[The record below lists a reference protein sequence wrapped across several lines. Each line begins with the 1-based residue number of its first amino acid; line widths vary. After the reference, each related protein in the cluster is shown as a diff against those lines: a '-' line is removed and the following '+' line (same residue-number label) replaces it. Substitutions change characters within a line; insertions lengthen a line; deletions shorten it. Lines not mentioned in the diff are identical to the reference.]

1 MTQEEE
7 IAHLNK
13 RLSEVLERLN
23 EVLEQLSKA
32 QERESQHLEQVS
44 AMQAENHAAP
54 RAVGS
59 GSQTHR
65 GAGEAKDAP
74 ATVHQSQCGQT
85 PSRSQ
90 ARAEEARSQA
100 QSRTEA

>member
-44 AMQAENHAAP
+44 AMQAENQAAP

-74 ATVHQSQCGQT
+74 DTVHQSQCGHS

-90 ARAEEARSQA
+90 GRAAEARCPA
-100 QSRTEA
+100 QST